1 MLKKVEEAEFADKEL
16 LIKTLEEAITQNVLF
31 NQRVTLAEVENKL
44 NNISTTRGMV
54 QEGER
59 IISKGEVV
67 TLAKY
72 QILESLKKEYQDRA
86 SDNSNFRLILLGQV
100 ILVSVSMLVLILF
113 LYVFRKEI
121 FEDTKKIVLIL
132 LTIIL
137 MVFVTSL
144 TMKFGEGYIYI
155 IPLCIVPI
163 IISVFFDTRV
173 ALYVFIITI
182 ILIGFLVPKS
192 CLYY

>member
-1 MLKKVEEAEFADKEL
+1 M
-16 LIKTLEEAITQNVLF
+16 IKTLEEAITQNVLF

-44 NNISTTRGMV
+44 NNISTTRGGMV

-113 LYVFRKEI
+113 YMFSERKYLKIQKNSTDSPNHYPNGICNQSYDEI
-121 FEDTKKIVLIL
+121 RRR
-132 LTIIL
+132 
-137 MVFVTSL
+137 
-144 TMKFGEGYIYI
+144 IYLHYSI
-155 IPLCIVPI
+155 MYR
-163 IISVFFDTRV
+163 THNN
-173 ALYVFIITI
+173 
-182 ILIGFLVPKS
+182 
-192 CLYY
+192 